1 MQNHA
6 FLHLLNNS
14 LYLPVTDLLLHM
26 KNSLPIFLSKTKPE
40 HPVAMIKQIKLI
52 ALFVLLFTAPA
63 VYSQSNSE
71 KAREMKENAVK
82 LMDEGQVDESLK
94 ILEEAQ
100 KLDPENLN
108 IPYEMAFANVLKKNY
123 KQAVKILEKYLDHKN
138 VTDQFYQLLGN
149 SYDYWE
155 KSEKAIEAYDAG
167 LKKFPNSGKLYLEK
181 GNVYLIKK
189 DYNKAIPLYEK
200 GIEVEPNFPSNYY
213 RLALLFC
220 NSKERVWGL
229 LYGELFLNLE
239 HGSKRFY
246 EISELLYATYKEGL
260 KITGD
265 SSSISFCK
273 NMVMNVEDLTS
284 KKEIKLPFC
293 MPFEQTFAVATIG
306 VKTVDINSL
315 NTIRT
320 NFLSMWDQFKH
331 EKNYPNVLFEYE
343 EKVRAAGHLEAYN
356 HYILAGADENSFKEW
371 AGANK
376 EKFTNFI
383 NWYRENQIT
392 LDAQHKFYRGQY

>member
-1 MQNHA
+1 
-6 FLHLLNNS
+6 
-14 LYLPVTDLLLHM
+14 
-26 KNSLPIFLSKTKPE
+26 
-40 HPVAMIKQIKLI
+40 MIKQIKLI

-63 VYSQSNSE
+63 IYSQTDSE
-71 KAREMKENAVK
+71 KAREMKNNAVK

-94 ILEEAQ
+94 ILKDAQ
-100 KLDPENLN
+100 KLDPENLD
-108 IPYEMAFANVLKKNY
+108 IPYEMAYANILKKDY
-123 KQAVKILEKYLDHKN
+123 KEAVKILEKNLDNKN

-155 KSEKAIEAYDAG
+155 KSDKAIDAYDAG

-200 GIEVEPNFPSNYY
+200 GIQVDPEFPSNYY

-229 LYGELFLNLE
+229 IYGELFLNLE

-246 EISELLYATYKEGL
+246 EISELLYATYKEGI
-260 KITGD
+260 KITSD
-265 SSSISFCK
+265 TSSKIDFCEITV
-273 NMVMNVEDLTS
+273 NAEDLTN
-284 KKEIKLPFC
+284 KKKIKFPFCLPFG
-293 MPFEQTFAVATIG
+293 QTFIVAMMG
-306 VKTVDINSL
+306 AKTVDVNSL

-320 NFLSMWDQFKH
+320 NFLSFWYQFKH
-331 EKNYPNVLFEYE
+331 DKEYPNVLFEYQ

-356 HYILAGADENSFKEW
+356 RYILAGADENSFKEW
-371 AGANK
+371 AAANK
-376 EKFTNFI
+376 EKLTNFI
-383 NWYRENQIT
+383 NWYKENQIT

>member
-1 MQNHA
+1 
-6 FLHLLNNS
+6 
-14 LYLPVTDLLLHM
+14 
-26 KNSLPIFLSKTKPE
+26 
-40 HPVAMIKQIKLI
+40 MIKQIKLI
-52 ALFVLLFTAPA
+52 ALFLLLFTAPA

-71 KAREMKENAVK
+71 KAREMKNNAVK
-82 LMDEGQVDESLK
+82 LMDDGQVDESLK
-94 ILEEAQ
+94 ILKEAQ
-100 KLDPENLN
+100 KLDPENFN
-108 IPYEMAFANVLKKNY
+108 VMYETAFAYVLKKDY
-123 KQAVKILEKYLDHKN
+123 KEAVKILEKNVDHKE
-138 VTDQFYQLLGN
+138 VTDQLYQLLGN

-155 KSEKAIEAYDAG
+155 KPEKAIDAYDAG

-181 GNVYLIKK
+181 ANVYLIKK
-189 DYNKAIPLYEK
+189 EYNKAIPLYEK
-200 GIEVEPNFPSNYY
+200 GIEVDPGFPSNYY

-246 EISELLYATYKEGL
+246 EISELLYATYKEGI
-260 KITGD
+260 KITSD
-265 SSSISFCK
+265 TSRKISFCN
-273 NMVMNVEDLTS
+273 NMAMNIEDLTS
-284 KKEIKLPFC
+284 KKEIRLPFC
-293 MPFEQTFAVATIG
+293 MPFEQSFAVSIIDA
-306 VKTVDINSL
+306 KTVDVNSL

-320 NFLSMWDQFKH
+320 NFLSMWYQFKH
-331 EKNYPNVLFEYE
+331 DKTYPNALFEYQ

-356 HYILAGADENSFKEW
+356 HYILAGADSDSFKEW

-383 NWYRENQIT
+383 NWYKENQIT